1 MTSDWRLHHY
11 LHWVGLCSSL
21 VFWIFIRLHHVL
33 CILPLHIQTFV
44 EAKTCAWRKKCLKRD
59 LYISKE
65 VKPKHFCSNE
75 TSVQL
80 CKKQTWVCWGL
91 IGPPVTQRHACF
103 PLLLLLLCICNSR
116 RCCSPHFLNSL
127 KNKTAITI
135 SALTLFPSF
144 FGEHVFTFQEAMP
157 GSGGPGMGPSHVI
170 IIGQRRHAENWLW
183 LTAGLYTNIKQPQQY
198 VLYTI
203 YSLTLS
209 QGLKWT
215 VNKITAP
222 WGR

>member
-1 MTSDWRLHHY
+1 MCIHHY

-21 VFWIFIRLHHVL
+21 VFWIFIRLHHVF

-44 EAKTCAWRKKCLKRD
+44 EAKTCAWKKKTETSVWKEISIYQDRK
-59 LYISKE
+59 

-103 PLLLLLLCICNSR
+103 PLLLPLLCICNSR

-127 KNKTAITI
+127 KNKTAIIT
-135 SALTLFPSF
+135 SALILFPIF
-144 FGEHVFTFQEAMP
+144 FGNMSLPFRKQCQAVEGQEWDHPM
-157 GSGGPGMGPSHVI
+157 SSSSDRDDMQKTDSD
-170 IIGQRRHAENWLW
+170 
-183 LTAGLYTNIKQPQQY
+183 
-198 VLYTI
+198 
-203 YSLTLS
+203 SLLACT
-209 QGLKWT
+209 QT
-215 VNKITAP
+215 
-222 WGR
+222 